1 MIGERR
7 EARKRWTYK
16 AVWYSFAVM
25 PITGMGM
32 GMCSKSIG
40 MLAFAMSA
48 VWVVE
53 FASSPQIFGGLLLLL
68 C

>member
-1 MIGERR
+1 MRNRR
-7 EARKRWTYK
+7 TYK

-32 GMCSKSIG
+32 GMGMCSRSMG

-48 VWVVE
+48 AWLFRVRL
-53 FASSPQIFGGLLLLL
+53 FSH
-68 C
+68 